1 MSVPRMREGVKER
14 AVDRA
19 RDIKLESKG
28 YQDGNQKTIQ
38 KYAYFSF
45 WESKPVATMIY
56 LAERV
61 C

>member
-1 MSVPRMREGVKER
+1 MPVPRMREGKEER

-28 YQDGNQKTIQ
+28 YQDGNQKPIQ
-38 KYAYFSF
+38 KYAYFFF
-45 WESKPVATMIY
+45 WESKPVATMIH